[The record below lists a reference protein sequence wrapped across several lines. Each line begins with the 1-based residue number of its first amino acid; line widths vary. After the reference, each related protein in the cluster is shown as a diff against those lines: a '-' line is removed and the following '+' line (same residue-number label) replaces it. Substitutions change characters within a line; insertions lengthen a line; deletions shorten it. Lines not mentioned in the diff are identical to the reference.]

1 MADNAGYELG
11 ITENDIVKTIPANN
25 GLIYV
30 TNKVFAPVDYQSVYA
45 PVLIS
50 DSTTIMSPAIKNDV
64 DNDYN
69 LKYHFY
75 LRSLDSRY
83 NLLVPTDQALA
94 DYRDP
99 ITWAI
104 WANEQID
111 NREIWSFRVYMGR
124 VVADVYAVNE
134 DGAKGELLRTLDD
147 ETGDERNQVN
157 DRLQDLL
164 DMHIVVANDEAEPL
178 SGYLDEG
185 VQPYFLT
192 KGGAVLQAEGVGGAL
207 SVKGLGDVEMGWPS
221 AHVIALE
228 MVILHVMR

>member
-1 MADNAGYELG
+1 M
-11 ITENDIVKTIPANN
+11 
-25 GLIYV
+25 
-30 TNKVFAPVDYQSVYA
+30 
-45 PVLIS
+45 
-50 DSTTIMSPAIKNDV
+50 
-64 DNDYN
+64 
-69 LKYHFY
+69 
-75 LRSLDSRY
+75 
-83 NLLVPTDQALA
+83 
-94 DYRDP
+94 
-99 ITWAI
+99 AI

-192 KGGAVLQAEGVGGAL
+192 KAVPCCRQKAL
-207 SVKGLGDVEMGWPS
+207 AVRCQSKGLEMWKWDGPR
-221 AHVIALE
+221 L
-228 MVILHVMR
+228 M

>member
-1 MADNAGYELG
+1 
-11 ITENDIVKTIPANN
+11 
-25 GLIYV
+25 
-30 TNKVFAPVDYQSVYA
+30 
-45 PVLIS
+45 
-50 DSTTIMSPAIKNDV
+50 MSPAIKNDV

-134 DGAKGELLRTLDD
+134 DGA
-147 ETGDERNQVN
+147 
-157 DRLQDLL
+157 
-164 DMHIVVANDEAEPL
+164 
-178 SGYLDEG
+178 
-185 VQPYFLT
+185 
-192 KGGAVLQAEGVGGAL
+192 
-207 SVKGLGDVEMGWPS
+207 MG
-221 AHVIALE
+221 
-228 MVILHVMR
+228 